1 MSQPDCADSHDSR
14 SVRTASIDVADS
26 VLLAPAPT
34 GRCPEPMSDGSIT
47 VRAPGRVNLIG
58 DHTDYTGGL
67 VLPIAID
74 RWTDVIGRHADRVTL
89 VSEDDPETVEFDIDR
104 EPDPTEFTSWGRLVA
119 AVAAEI
125 WATEP
130 DHLTGFD
137 GRVRSTLPIGAG
149 LSSSASLELAVAV
162 ALGFSGTPRELAE
175 LGRRAEH
182 RATGVPSGIM
192 DQLCIAAARAGHGT
206 LIDCHTLDVRH
217 VAIPADVVIE
227 VQFIA
232 PRTLE
237 GSEYATR
244 VAECEQ
250 AEQLIGPLRT
260 ASTGDLGLIAEA
272 TVRRRARHV
281 ITENARVAAFAEL
294 LGSGDYREAGAL
306 MLESHRSLSTDFDVS
321 TRALDQA
328 VSAAMAERGVFG
340 ARMTGGGFGGCIVVL
355 RDEEAPAEGRWRV
368 RPTDGV
374 AATTQSGQ
382 GGQRSGRPG
391 QP

>member
-1 MSQPDCADSHDSR
+1 MD
-14 SVRTASIDVADS
+14 
-26 VLLAPAPT
+26 
-34 GRCPEPMSDGSIT
+34 DGSIT

-67 VLPIAID
+67 VFPIAID
-74 RWTDVIGRHADRVTL
+74 RWTEVTGRHADRVRL
-89 VSEDDPETVEFDIDR
+89 VSEDDPETIEFDIDR

-125 WATEP
+125 WAKEP
-130 DHLTGFD
+130 DHLTGLD

-192 DQLCIAAARAGHGT
+192 DQLCIATARSGHGT
-206 LIDCHTLDVRH
+206 LIDCHTFDVRH
-217 VAIPADVVIE
+217 VAIPDDVVIE

-244 VAECEQ
+244 VAECAE
-250 AEQLIGPLRT
+250 AEQVIGPLRT
-260 ASTGDLGLIAEA
+260 ASTHDLGVIADD
-272 TVRRRARHV
+272 TVRCRARHV
-281 ITENARVAAFAEL
+281 ITENARVGAFAEFL
-294 LGSGDYREAGAL
+294 TSGDYREAGAL
-306 MLESHRSLSTDFDVS
+306 MVESHRSLSTDFEVS
-321 TRALDQA
+321 TSALDRA
-328 VSAAMAERGVFG
+328 VSTAIAERGVFG

-355 RDEEAPAEGRWRV
+355 RDNEAPTARRWRV
-368 RPTDGV
+368 RPADGV
-374 AATTQSGQ
+374 AATMRGVQ
-382 GGQRSGRPG
+382 GGQSSSLPREP
-391 QP
+391 

>member
-1 MSQPDCADSHDSR
+1 MTDHF
-14 SVRTASIDVADS
+14 
-26 VLLAPAPT
+26 
-34 GRCPEPMSDGSIT
+34 IT

-74 RWTDVIGRHADRVTL
+74 RWTDVSGHHADRVRL
-89 VSEDDPETVEFDIDR
+89 VSDDDPEIVEFDVNR
-104 EPDPTEFTSWGRLVA
+104 EPDLAKFTSWGRFVA

-125 WATEP
+125 WACEP
-130 DHLTGFD
+130 DRLTGFD
-137 GRVRSTLPIGAG
+137 GHVQSTVPIGAG

-192 DQLCIAAARAGHGT
+192 DQLCIAAARSGHGT
-206 LIDCHTLDVRH
+206 LIDCHTLDVQH
-217 VAIPADVVIE
+217 IAIPDDVAIE

-237 GSEYATR
+237 GSKYATR

-250 AEQLIGPLRT
+250 AEQALGPLRL
-260 ASTGDLGLIAEA
+260 ASTRDLGAIGDD

-281 ITENARVAAFAEL
+281 ISENARVATFAKL
-294 LGSGDYREAGAL
+294 LASGDYLEAGAL
-306 MLESHRSLSTDFDVS
+306 MLESHRSLSIDFDVS
-321 TRALDQA
+321 TRAMDDA
-328 VSAAMAERGVFG
+328 VSAATAERGVFG

-355 RDEEAPAEGRWRV
+355 RDTETPTERGWRV
-368 RPTDGV
+368 RPVDGV
-374 AATTQSGQ
+374 AN
-382 GGQRSGRPG
+382 
-391 QP
+391 